1 MNVMRRTLL
10 SSIKQHSLLI
20 SSNQNRTFTSPAFKS
35 AISLDNLYPNSSL
48 KLTTP
53 TKPETAIHEKF
64 SGYLPIEKLDIT
76 YSRSTGP
83 GGQNVNKINTKVDLR
98 FHLKSAD
105 WLREDIKEKLAVK
118 YYNKITKEGFI
129 VFKSDV
135 TRSQQLNVADC
146 LEKLR
151 CAIREC
157 LYEKPAPSEETLEKI
172 RRRREMAA
180 KARLALKRERSQT
193 KYDRQN
199 PDRMDLGECPKIHD
213 LALRADF
220 EKAQSTKDYFYDLD
234 AMEHLQAFISD
245 CDRRTESAK
254 QRLAETQE
262 ELSAEVAVKA
272 NSVHELAEQIGQKL
286 MNCERKKLEA
296 EQEYRNSMPA
306 SSYQQQKLRVCEVCS
321 AYLGIHDNDR
331 RLADHFGGKLH
342 LGFIKIRE
350 KLAELEKTAEKRK
363 EERRKVRDGDRDRDR
378 EDRYRERYREQY
390 VGGRE
395 LDRRSKRHR
404 SKSRDRRER
413 DRERDRDREHRSRS
427 YRSRSRSRDR
437 DRRSHSRHS
446 GSGSDRKRDRDRD

>member
-1 MNVMRRTLL
+1 MTAHDQMRAMLDQLMGTGRNGENNKFHVKFNDPKVCKSFLLGCCPHEIL
-10 SSIKQHSLLI
+10 SS
-20 SSNQNRTFTSPAFKS
+20 T
-35 AISLDNLYPNSSL
+35 
-48 KLTTP
+48 
-53 TKPETAIHEKF
+53 
-64 SGYLPIEKLDIT
+64 
-76 YSRSTGP
+76 
-83 GGQNVNKINTKVDLR
+83 
-98 FHLKSAD
+98 
-105 WLREDIKEKLAVK
+105 
-118 YYNKITKEGFI
+118 
-129 VFKSDV
+129 
-135 TRSQQLNVADC
+135 
-146 LEKLR
+146 
-151 CAIREC
+151 
-157 LYEKPAPSEETLEKI
+157 
-172 RRRREMAA
+172 
-180 KARLALKRERSQT
+180 
-193 KYDRQN
+193 
-199 PDRMDLGECPKIHD
+199 RMDLGECPKIHD

-220 EKAQSTKDYFYDLD
+220 EKAQASKDYFYDLD

-286 MNCERKKLEA
+286 AKAEQLGEEGFVEESMKLMEEVDELRKKKLEA

-350 KLAELEKTAEKRK
+350 KLAELEKTSEKRK

-413 DRERDRDREHRSRS
+413 DRERDRSDRGDRGERGDREHRSRS

>member
-286 MNCERKKLEA
+286 AKAEQLGEEGFVDESMKLMEEVDELRKKKLEA

-306 SSYQQQKLRVCEVCS
+306 SSYQQQKLRVC
-321 AYLGIHDNDR
+321 
-331 RLADHFGGKLH
+331 
-342 LGFIKIRE
+342 
-350 KLAELEKTAEKRK
+350 EKTAEKRK